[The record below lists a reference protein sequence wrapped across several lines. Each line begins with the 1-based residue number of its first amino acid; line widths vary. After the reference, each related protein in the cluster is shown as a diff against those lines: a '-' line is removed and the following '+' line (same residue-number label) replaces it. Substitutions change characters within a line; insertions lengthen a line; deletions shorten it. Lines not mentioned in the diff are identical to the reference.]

1 MVLLEAD
8 REVTP
13 ALRLQV
19 GHVVGSLGCVFK
31 LPLGRLVLAGLVQV
45 HVVVYVVYH
54 TLYYYIHG
62 GGGGGGRGGGGGGR
76 GGGGGEG
83 KGIKER
89 NYIMHPD
96 REVHVV
102 GWHMPMMV
110 SYTSSLVVVSIDNE
124 EAVSEIEV
132 LVRCHTLTD
141 IYNTKQRE
149 RGGRERERG
158 RGIEGEGERESG
170 REGEGERERERKMG
184 GEGEGERERERER
197 KKKVM

>member
-62 GGGGGGRGGGGGGR
+62 GGGGGGRGGGGGGGGR

-149 RGGRERERG
+149 RGGEGKGERERDRGRGGEREWERGRGGEREREKWGERERERG
-158 RGIEGEGERESG
+158 RG
-170 REGEGERERERKMG
+170 RERER
-184 GEGEGERERERER
+184 RR
-197 KKKVM
+197 